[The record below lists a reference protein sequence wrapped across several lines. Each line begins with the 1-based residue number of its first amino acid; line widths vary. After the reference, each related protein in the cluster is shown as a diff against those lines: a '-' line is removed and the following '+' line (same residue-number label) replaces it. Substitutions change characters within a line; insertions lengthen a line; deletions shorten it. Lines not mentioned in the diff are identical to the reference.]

1 MTLFTTLANR
11 YPNTKVDG
19 DFIEITHDN
28 GNITTIK
35 AKSNGAYIVCTHL
48 AGTSSIDNTFND
60 GLTGYLALCL
70 TAINDDMGTS
80 IESLADRLTN
90 TGKFDSVALETFW
103 ERTTQYIIVTHNGYS
118 AELSIDNGGRYVV
131 EFVVGHKR
139 GVTICTGFG
148 ELVQEL
154 VEHSATI

>member
-1 MTLFTTLANR
+1 MTLTTTLTTR

-35 AKSNGAYIVCTHL
+35 SKGNGAYIVCTHL
-48 AGTSSIDNTFND
+48 AGTSSIDDTFND
-60 GLTGYLALCL
+60 GLTENLALSL
-70 TAINDDMGTS
+70 ASINDDMGTT
-80 IESLADRLTN
+80 IENLADRLTN
-90 TGKFDSVALETFW
+90 TDKFDSVELETYW

-118 AELSIDNGGRYVV
+118 AEISIDNGGRYIV

-148 ELVQEL
+148 ELVQL
-154 VEHSATI
+154 LAEHSATI